1 MGLEQ
6 IFDASSDDHRSLTN
20 MGTWIR
26 PFSFITFNQGYAALL
41 IGQLLPGLL
50 ASIFFNVVATFC
62 SRWMGIRGETLI
74 LHRTWLPR
82 SRIKVI
88 EKMEKKTTSDIVEAQ
103 AETYRV
109 YNTLWVQLLIYV
121 LVTLINAMLP
131 VTFSSIQ
138 TKASSFFPLQQH
150 KSTHYP

>member
-62 SRWMGIRGETLI
+62 SRCIDVALYSTITTLLNQFISPSGYSSGDAGTFGTIII
-74 LHRTWLPR
+74 LAGLVSSGFAGVLMDRTHAYLTML
-82 SRIKVI
+82 KVFW
-88 EKMEKKTTSDIVEAQ
+88 S
-103 AETYRV
+103 
-109 YNTLWVQLLIYV
+109 L
-121 LVTLINAMLP
+121 
-131 VTFSSIQ
+131 
-138 TKASSFFPLQQH
+138 
-150 KSTHYP
+150 